1 MRISTAGIAR
11 RGDSF
16 LIALRNPGSSIG
28 ESWEFIGG
36 KAEEG
41 EDPDSALV
49 REFREELGV
58 PVTAGELLYEG
69 SFANKGADYHLMAFE
84 VELESTLFRL
94 KEHQELRWAVIEELE
109 ELPMASSDRQ
119 IVLFL
124 KSSFP
129 KE

>member
-1 MRISTAGIAR
+1 
-11 RGDSF
+11 
-16 LIALRNPGSSIG
+16 
-28 ESWEFIGG
+28 
-36 KAEEG
+36 
-41 EDPDSALV
+41 
-49 REFREELGV
+49 
-58 PVTAGELLYEG
+58 
-69 SFANKGADYHLMAFE
+69 MAFE
-84 VELESTLFRL
+84 VELESTMFRL

>member
-28 ESWEFIGG
+28 ESWEFPGG

-41 EDPDSALV
+41 EAPDAALV

-58 PVTAGELLYEG
+58 PVSTGALLYEG
-69 SFANKGADYHLMAFE
+69 NFSNKGDEYRLMAFE
-84 VELESTLFRL
+84 VELESTMFRL
-94 KEHQELRWAVIEELE
+94 KEHQELRWAVIDELE

-124 KSSFP
+124 KSTV
-129 KE
+129 

>member
-16 LIALRNPGSSIG
+16 LVALRNPGSSIG
-28 ESWEFIGG
+28 ECWEFIGG

-41 EDPDSALV
+41 ETPDAALV

-69 SFANKGADYHLMAFE
+69 SFSNREADYRLMAFE
-84 VELESTLFRL
+84 VELESTMFRL

>member
-11 RGDSF
+11 RGGSF

-28 ESWEFIGG
+28 ESWEFPGG

-41 EDPDSALV
+41 EAPDVALV

-58 PVTAGELLYEG
+58 PVRTGELLYEG
-69 SFANKGADYHLMAFE
+69 SFSNKGAEYRLMAFE
-84 VELESTLFRL
+84 VELESTMFRL

-124 KSSFP
+124 KSTF
-129 KE
+129 